1 MNTFKTLTSLALL
14 VSTRFALVQA
24 AIYVT
29 NPVAS
34 TVCTGGQSCE
44 IDWVD
49 DGQSPLLS
57 SIGECS
63 VGLYNGEMVLAQSL
77 TSVDVSSTTSLSF
90 TPNPSAGADGA
101 YYLVFTSNGIDYQAW
116 SATFT
121 LNGMTGSTGGSGSGN
136 STSAGLSTTAGSSTL
151 SGSSTTG
158 SIPVSST
165 TGTESGTTPSST
177 GTESGASSLSS
188 GTTLTTSGTISATT
202 PSTTITSSE
211 TSTVTTPSSTSSASS
226 THSTTTTGTS
236 TASTPSSTPS
246 GAAIRA
252 GTSASLAGGLVLALA
267 GAIIF

>member
-24 AIYVT
+24 AVYVT

-90 TPNPSAGADGA
+90 TPNPSAGANGA

-121 LNGMTGSTGGSGSGN
+121 LNGMTGSAGGSG
-136 STSAGLSTTAGSSTL
+136 

-165 TGTESGTTPSST
+165 TGTE
-177 GTESGASSLSS
+177 S

-202 PSTTITSSE
+202 PSTTITSSS
-211 TSTVTTPSSTSSASS
+211 TITVTTPSSTGSGSS
-226 THSTTTTGTS
+226 THSTTTTTTGTS
-236 TASTPSSTPS
+236 TVSTPSATQS

-267 GAIIF
+267 GAIVF